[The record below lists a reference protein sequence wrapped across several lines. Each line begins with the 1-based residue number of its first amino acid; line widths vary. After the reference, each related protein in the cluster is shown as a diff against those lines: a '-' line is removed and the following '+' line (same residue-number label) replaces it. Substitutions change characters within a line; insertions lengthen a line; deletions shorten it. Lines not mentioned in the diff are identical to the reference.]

1 MKLALPVLVL
11 LALAAP
17 SAAAGAGVPADVWA
31 TINACDSARFP
42 DRVGVRAALPGDGTG
57 KRMYA
62 RFRLQFYSSA
72 ESSWQP
78 VANGNSPKRYIGS
91 ARRDRQAGWTFHVNP
106 PAQGGSF
113 LLRGVADLEWKKK
126 AYRIKRVR
134 VKRRGRTV
142 VRRKRVFRRWVTH
155 RRSTQVSRAGLSGVR
170 GGDGLSLST
179 CTLR

>member
-1 MKLALPVLVL
+1 VKRVLPGLILAALV
-11 LALAAP
+11 AP
-17 SAAAGAGVPADVWA
+17 SAAPAAVPADVWA

-62 RFRLQFYSSA
+62 RFRLQFFSA
-72 ESSWQP
+72 ARDSWQP
-78 VANGNSPKRYIGS
+78 VANGNSPKRYVGS
-91 ARRDRQAGWTFHVNP
+91 ARRDRQAGWTFRVNP

-113 LLRGVADLEWKKK
+113 LLRGVADLQWKKK
-126 AYRIKRVR
+126 SYRIKRVR

-142 VRRKRVFRRWVTH
+142 IRRKRVFRRWVTH
-155 RRSTQVSRAGLSGVR
+155 RRSTQVTRGGLSGVR

>member
-1 MKLALPVLVL
+1 LKRVLPGLVL
-11 LALAAP
+11 MALVAP
-17 SAAAGAGVPADVWA
+17 SGASAAVPADLWA

-62 RFRLQFYSSA
+62 RFRLQFFSA
-72 ESSWQP
+72 AKDSWQP
-78 VANGNSPKRYIGS
+78 VANGNSPKRYVGS
-91 ARRDRQAGWTFHVNP
+91 ARRDRQAGWTFRVNP
-106 PAQGGSF
+106 PTQGDSF
-113 LLRGVADLEWKKK
+113 LLRGVADLHWKKK

-142 VRRKRVFRRWVTH
+142 IRRKRVFRRWVTH
-155 RRSTQVSRAGLSGVR
+155 RRSTQVTRAGLSGVR
-170 GGDGLSLST
+170 GGDGVSLST